1 MGFFDFIS
9 GKNAQLHSSGCE
21 APWYIL
27 NKIIMKKFIIL
38 FVFST
43 IIAVKALAMP
53 EKGSAND
60 SNLTEAEFPGGYD
73 ELYEWVSANAKYP
86 VAALESNVS
95 TDVMALFDISEDGAI
110 DDIRLFVE
118 GYPEFDY
125 EINRLISLMPRWI
138 PAKKGRQAV
147 RDTQSLAF
155 IFDAEETKRTGKT
168 QIKIAVPIVNEELS
182 PLEIMTQISERKKSE
197 FINYPGVNSADTS
210 HIKYCYTEAKFQGG
224 IPALMQWLSENI
236 NYPEVAYNN
245 GIEDHIV
252 VKFEVYKDGT
262 VGNAELTTAA
272 AHPLLEAEALRVVLS
287 MPRWIPVTM
296 DGMPFNSYFHLPIS
310 FKIPR

>member
-1 MGFFDFIS
+1 MGFLDFIS
-9 GKNAQLHSSGCE
+9 GKNGHLHSAGCE
-21 APWYIL
+21 VPWYIQ
-27 NKIIMKKFIIL
+27 NIFIMKKLIIL
-38 FVFST
+38 FVFLT

-73 ELYEWVSANAKYP
+73 ELSEWVSANAKYP

-110 DDIRLFVE
+110 EDIRLCVE

-125 EINRLISLMPRWI
+125 EINRLISLMPKWI
-138 PAKKGRQAV
+138 PAKKGRHAV

-168 QIKIAVPIVNEELS
+168 QIKIAVPIVDEELS
-182 PLEIMTQISERKKSE
+182 SLDIMTQISERKKSE
-197 FINYPGVNSADTS
+197 FINYPGVNSVDTS

-224 IPALMQWLSENI
+224 IPALIQWLSENI
-236 NYPEVAYNN
+236 NYPKEAYNN

-262 VGNAELTTAA
+262 VGNAELTTVA

-287 MPRWIPVTM
+287 MPRWIPATM
-296 DGMPFNSYFHLPIS
+296 DGMPLNSYFNLPIS